1 MTGGNKEEYK
11 RDREEKAVISGC
23 DCVVELSYHLW
34 WCGLHGAMA
43 KLERE
48 ITIVV
53 VVRGDYGLLEI
64 IMIF

>member
-11 RDREEKAVISGC
+11 KVREEKAAISGC
-23 DCVVELSYHLW
+23 GGVVELSYHLW

-48 ITIVV
+48 RTIMVV
-53 VVRGDYGLLEI
+53 VCGSYGLLEI
-64 IMIF
+64 TMRF